1 MFKFFKIYFLILLL
15 FLSSCSKDETQKFDG
30 KNIEFKVNKIEVN
43 KDSFDELSQI
53 GQQKFNKL
61 WLQKGGDKLHSLSNV
76 SFKFPL
82 KKIWIFDTDQEISE
96 DFPILTD
103 PLGFNKNI
111 YVLNVFG
118 YLYCLNKKNGSLEWK
133 RKVFRSNENSLLGV
147 GSIVISKKLNSIFL
161 HNGGNEI
168 ISLDLET
175 KKINWKKTFEI
186 PFRGSIAIGED
197 KLLVNDYQGNLLNI
211 DGSNGS
217 ILWKRKLDSSS
228 LSIYTNSRPLI
239 LDKKVINPGSNG
251 IFHVL
256 NINSGNLIYSDIL
269 GASNRGV
276 RFFDNNDIIANP
288 IFKHPY
294 LYITSHSEN
303 ISAYDLTSYNNV
315 WSLPIGSQNTPVI
328 SGKTI
333 FNIDNKGVLFAI
345 DKNNGLVRWKKKF
358 QTEKITGTLFEK
370 KKWINFSGPYLVG
383 NKLLLLD
390 NEQTIYLINPDDGNI
405 ESKKELIGN
414 VVSALFFTNQIV
426 FLFSNGKI
434 SSYN

>member
-1 MFKFFKIYFLILLL
+1 ML
-15 FLSSCSKDETQKFDG
+15 
-30 KNIEFKVNKIEVN
+30 N
-43 KDSFDELSQI
+43 KD
-53 GQQKFNKL
+53 GR
-61 WLQKGGDKLHSLSNV
+61 KG
-76 SFKFPL
+76 
-82 KKIWIFDTDQEISE
+82 
-96 DFPILTD
+96 
-103 PLGFNKNI
+103 
-111 YVLNVFG
+111 
-118 YLYCLNKKNGSLEWK
+118 
-133 RKVFRSNENSLLGV
+133 R
-147 GSIVISKKLNSIFL
+147 
-161 HNGGNEI
+161 
-168 ISLDLET
+168 
-175 KKINWKKTFEI
+175 
-186 PFRGSIAIGED
+186 
-197 KLLVNDYQGNLLNI
+197 
-211 DGSNGS
+211 